1 MSRIS
6 TFVMTSLGIVLL
18 ALGLDT
24 SRARAQGLLGLG
36 EMAVGGSVHFGE
48 RLDGGGFG
56 LAANFEYASMF
67 EETALGGYIGAEFLA
82 SLGYESFGGEDP
94 YGGSMTQGPLVF
106 DLQVGFPVTLF
117 KIGSGAPGTTLF
129 TVGLGC
135 GMGVQHAYGYVR
147 SRILTAVGP
156 KTYVELMGRWT
167 PSEAS
172 SDWTERTGLDLYEA
186 RVSVITPIGDLN
198 LQFFGEWSTGDRARV
213 GPEDQVHWSRA
224 PSETVTSFQSIW
236 RVGVGFIF

>member
-1 MSRIS
+1 MSR
-6 TFVMTSLGIVLL
+6 TRNFVL
-18 ALGLDT
+18 ALMGLALTVVALDA

-36 EMAVGGSVHFGE
+36 EMAVGGSLHFGE
-48 RLDGGGFG
+48 RLEGGGFG
-56 LAANFEYASMF
+56 LTANFEYAAMF

-82 SLGYESFGGEDP
+82 TLGYESFAGEDP
-94 YGGSMTQGPLVF
+94 YGGSMTQGPLAF

-147 SRILTAVGP
+147 SRILTALGP
-156 KTYVELMGRWT
+156 KTFVELMGRWT

-172 SDWTERTGLDLYEA
+172 SDWTDRTGLDLYEA
-186 RVSVITPIGDLN
+186 RLSIITPVGDLN
-198 LQFFGEWSTGDRARV
+198 LQFFGEWSTGERARV
-213 GPEDQVHWSRA
+213 GPEDEAQWSR
-224 PSETVTSFQSIW
+224 PPRETVTSFQSLW
-236 RVGVGFIF
+236 RFGVGFIF